1 MRGGGRSEGTA
12 ALAEISPNPG
22 TDASDGSA
30 AIPLTLLAWRRP
42 GAANFVGG
50 ASVPAMTLGIPSAP
64 RRCAPVVATGV
75 DDVEDDDAE
84 DDVWSLEE
92 PVGALRGGGRAL
104 CGATERAAVVTWG
117 PPDDFDRAYRLQ
129 AGFLH
134 PIGRTMS

>member
-1 MRGGGRSEGTA
+1 M
-12 ALAEISPNPG
+12 SPDPG
-22 TDASDGSA
+22 MNANDGSA

-42 GAANFVGG
+42 GAANLLGG
-50 ASVPAMTLGIPSAP
+50 AWVLAMTLGVPSAP
-64 RRCAPVVATGV
+64 CRWALVVATGV
-75 DDVEDDDAE
+75 DGVDDDAAE

-92 PVGALRGGGRAL
+92 PVSALCSGGRAL

-134 PIGRTMS
+134 PIGRRMA